1 MRGVLLLATS
11 LHPATGAAKL
21 APAAS
26 RDHLP
31 AMMRRALIAL
41 ALLATPA
48 LAQPA
53 PVASERATFRVTTFA
68 SGLEHPWGA
77 AFLPDGSML
86 VTERPGR
93 LRRITPDG
101 RVSAP
106 LGGVPQ
112 VEAASQGGLLDVAL
126 APDFARSREVFL
138 CQAAAVPGG
147 VLTRLVSARLSP
159 GNDALTGLRRI
170 LDATPAQASG
180 RQHYGCRIAFGRDGH
195 LFLSTGERNERAR
208 AQRLDDLAGKVI
220 RLTRDGRVPADNPFA
235 GRADARPEIW
245 SLGHR
250 HPQGLAV
257 NPWTG
262 SLWEAEHG
270 PRGGDEIN
278 VIRGGANYGWPVVS
292 FGREYWGPR
301 ISRETSAP
309 NVTDPI
315 HVWVPSVSPS
325 GIAFYDGAAFPGW
338 QRSLFVAA
346 LNAPGLVRLS
356 TEGDRV
362 TGEER
367 LLWGMARFRDVA
379 VGPDGRVYLLTDAP
393 DGVILRLDPV

>member
-1 MRGVLLLATS
+1 MI
-11 LHPATGAAKL
+11 
-21 APAAS
+21 
-26 RDHLP
+26 
-31 AMMRRALIAL
+31 RRALLAL

-48 LAQPA
+48 LAQEGPI
-53 PVASERATFRVTTFA
+53 ASQRATFRVTTFA

-77 AFLPDGSML
+77 TFLPDGSLL

-93 LRRITPDG
+93 LRRVTPDG

-106 LGGVPQ
+106 LAGVPQ
-112 VEAASQGGLLDVAL
+112 VEVGGQGGLLDIAL
-126 APDFARSREVFL
+126 APDFARTRDVFL
-138 CQAAAVPGG
+138 CQAAAVEGG
-147 VLTRLVSARLSP
+147 ALTRLVTARLSP
-159 GNDALTGLRRI
+159 GNDGLTGLRRI
-170 LDATPAQASG
+170 LDATPTQASG
-180 RQHYGCRIAFGRDGH
+180 RLHFGCRIAFGRDGH
-195 LFLSTGERNERAR
+195 LYLSTGERNERAR

-235 GRADARPEIW
+235 GRADARAEIW
-245 SLGHR
+245 SYGHR

-262 SLWEAEHG
+262 SLWEAEFG

-278 VIRGGANYGWPVVS
+278 VIRRGANYGWPVVS
-292 FGREYWGPR
+292 HGREYWGPR
-301 ISRETSAP
+301 ISREVSAP
-309 NVTDPI
+309 GMEDPI

-338 QRSLFVAA
+338 RRSLFVAA
-346 LNAPGLVRLS
+346 QSEPGLVRLT

-367 LLWGMARFRDVA
+367 LLWGRARIRNVV
-379 VGPDGRVYLLTDAP
+379 VGPEGRLYLLTDAP
-393 DGVILRLDPV
+393 DGVILRLDPA

>member
-1 MRGVLLLATS
+1 
-11 LHPATGAAKL
+11 
-21 APAAS
+21 
-26 RDHLP
+26 
-31 AMMRRALIAL
+31 MMRRALL
-41 ALLATPA
+41 ALMLLAAPA
-48 LAQPA
+48 AAQDNA
-53 PVASERATFRVTTFA
+53 IASERANFRVSVFA
-68 SGLEHPWGA
+68 AGLEHPWGA
-77 AFLPDGSML
+77 VFLPDRSLL

-101 RVSAP
+101 RISAP

-112 VEAASQGGLLDVAL
+112 VDPAGQGGLLDIAL
-126 APDFARSREVFL
+126 APDFERSREVFL
-138 CQAAAVPGG
+138 CQAASVDGG
-147 VLTRLVSARLSP
+147 ALTRLVTARLSP
-159 GNDALTGLRRI
+159 GNDGLTGLRRL

-180 RQHYGCRIAFGRDGH
+180 RLHYGCRIVFGRDGH
-195 LFLSTGERNERAR
+195 LYLSTGERNERAR

-245 SLGHR
+245 SYGHR

-262 SLWEAEHG
+262 SLWEAEFG

-278 VIRGGANYGWPVVS
+278 IIRRGANYGWPLVS
-292 FGREYWGPR
+292 HGREYWGPR

-309 NVTDPI
+309 GIEDPI

-338 QRSLFVAA
+338 RGSLFVAA
-346 LNAPGLVRLS
+346 QATPGLVRLA
-356 TEGDRV
+356 TDGDRV

-367 LLWGMARFRDVA
+367 LLWEKVA
-379 VGPDGRVYLLTDAP
+379 LRHIVIGPDGLVYLLTF
-393 DGVILRLDPV
+393 GEQGQILRLDPA